1 MYHILARKAM
11 EDTFRHKGL
20 RKKMLEDLLA
30 RVEIEGLDRRTVAEK
45 KRQVCRAIEEV
56 PRHCFIDTAFDSFAY
71 QDRAFPIGDG
81 QTISQP
87 STVLAQSVLLDVA
100 PGDKILEVGTGSGYQ
115 AMVLE
120 RLGAKVYTIE
130 RQKEVYLR
138 TKQLLQT
145 MGSLVRTY
153 FGDGYQGVPDE
164 APFDKILIT
173 CAAPE
178 ISVALLNQLKPGG
191 RLVVPVGQD
200 ECEMT
205 CIFKA
210 ADGRLTRT
218 RHGHFRFVPML
229 SKTSVPQYGK

>member
-1 MYHILARKAM
+1 MV
-11 EDTFRHKGL
+11 
-20 RKKMLEDLLA
+20 EDLQA
-30 RVEIEGLDRRTVAEK
+30 RAAIEGLDRRLAEEK
-45 KRQVCRAIEEV
+45 IRRVCRAMEQV

-87 STVLAQSVLLDVA
+87 STVLAQTVLLDVKA
-100 PGDKILEVGTGSGYQ
+100 DEKILEVGTGSGYQ

-120 RLGAKVYTIE
+120 RMGAQVYTIE
-130 RQKEVYLR
+130 RQKEVYVR
-138 TKQLLQT
+138 TKKLLLDLG
-145 MGSLVRTY
+145 GSVRTY
-153 FGDGYQGVPDE
+153 FGDGYQGVPEE

-178 ISVALLNQLKPGG
+178 ISLALLSQLKPGG

-205 CIFKA
+205 CIFKH
-210 ADGRLTRT
+210 ADGRLTRSI
-218 RHGHFRFVPML
+218 HGHFRFVPML
-229 SKTSVPQYGK
+229 GSTHVPRYGK

>member
-1 MYHILARKAM
+1 MV
-11 EDTFRHKGL
+11 
-20 RKKMLEDLLA
+20 EDLLA
-30 RVEIEGLDRRTVAEK
+30 RVEIDGLDPQFVAEK
-45 KRQVCRAIEEV
+45 KRQVCQAMEQV
-56 PRHCFIDTAFDSFAY
+56 PRHSFIDTVFDTFAY

-87 STVLAQSVLLDVA
+87 STVLVQTVLLDVC
-100 PGDKILEVGTGSGYQ
+100 PGEKILEVGTGSGYQ

-120 RLGAKVYTIE
+120 RMGAQVHTIE

-138 TKQLLQT
+138 TKKLLRD
-145 MGSLVRTY
+145 MNSFVRTY
-153 FGDGYQGVPDE
+153 FGDGYKGVPEE

-178 ISVALLNQLKPGG
+178 ISVALLAQLKPGG
-191 RLVVPVGQD
+191 RLVVPVGRD

-205 CIFKA
+205 CVFKHD
-210 ADGRLTRT
+210 DGRLSRS

-229 SKTSVPQYGK
+229 SRTNVPVYGKE

>member
-1 MYHILARKAM
+1 M

-20 RKKMLEDLLA
+20 RKKMIADLQD
-30 RVEIEGLDRRTVAEK
+30 RVEIGGLSPQVVTEK
-45 KRQVCRAIEEV
+45 KRQVCEAMAQV
-56 PRHCFIDTAFDSFAY
+56 PRHQFIDPVFDTFAY

-87 STVLAQSVLLDVA
+87 STVLVQSVLLDVR

-115 AMVLE
+115 AVVLE

-138 TKQLLQT
+138 TKKLLGQ
-145 MGSLVRTY
+145 MCSLVRTY
-153 FGDGYQGVPDE
+153 FGDGYQGLPDE

-178 ISVALLNQLKPGG
+178 IAVPLINQLRPGG
-191 RLVVPVGQD
+191 RLVVPVGRD

-205 CIFKA
+205 CIFKDEA
-210 ADGRLTRT
+210 GRLSRT
-218 RHGHFRFVPML
+218 QHGHFRFVPML
-229 SKTSVPQYGK
+229 SQTHVPRYGKE

>member
-1 MYHILARKAM
+1 M

-20 RKKMLEDLLA
+20 RRKMVEDLQA
-30 RVEIEGLDRRTVAEK
+30 RVEIEGLAPHLMAEK
-45 KRQVCRAIEEV
+45 KRQVCCAMEQV

-87 STVLAQSVLLDVA
+87 STVLAQTVLLDVQA
-100 PGDKILEVGTGSGYQ
+100 NEKILEVGTGSGYQ

-120 RLGAKVYTIE
+120 RMGAQVYTIE

-138 TKQLLQT
+138 TKKLLQD
-145 MGSLVRTY
+145 MSSLVRTY
-153 FGDGYQGVPDE
+153 FGDGYQGVPEE

-205 CIFKA
+205 CIFKH
-210 ADGRLTRT
+210 ADGRLTRS

-229 SKTSVPQYGK
+229 SRTHVPRYGKQ